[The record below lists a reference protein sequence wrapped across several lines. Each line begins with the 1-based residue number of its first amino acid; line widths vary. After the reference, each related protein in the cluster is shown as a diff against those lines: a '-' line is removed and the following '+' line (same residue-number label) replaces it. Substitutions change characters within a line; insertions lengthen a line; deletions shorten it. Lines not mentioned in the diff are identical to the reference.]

1 MTPLVT
7 VVIPIYNVEKYLDRC
22 VISIVNQTYKNIEII
37 LVDDGSPDNCPQM
50 CDEWAKKDERIR
62 VVHKRNAGLGMARNS
77 GLEIARGEYILF
89 IDSDDYLD
97 LSTIELCVSS
107 ALHNN
112 SDVVIFGRK
121 DVDDDGVVGEMNI
134 KTNTDVFT
142 GDEVQHTLLPAVFSY
157 KMGFGVSA
165 AGRMYR
171 TDIFRKHNLRFKS
184 EREII
189 SEDAYFALEL
199 FSKDVTVSIVS
210 KNLYH
215 YYRRSDSLTHTYRA
229 DRQLKNDAF
238 LSQCVSLAEKEK
250 LPKQVSTHLMVRY
263 HLYTIAAIKQLM
275 TSSLTKKEKK
285 SAMRTIFDN
294 KTFRDTLTKEVLSY
308 EDFNLRLF
316 YYSVKFRCY
325 FISDILLKIK
335 LSKGN

>member
-22 VISIVNQTYKNIEII
+22 VNSIVNQTYKNIEII
-37 LVDDGSPDNCPQM
+37 LVDDGSPDNCPLM

-77 GLEIARGEYILF
+77 GLEVARGEYILF

-107 ALHNN
+107 SLHNN

>member
-22 VISIVNQTYKNIEII
+22 VNSIVNQTYKNIEII

-62 VVHKRNAGLGMARNS
+62 VVHKLNAGLGMARNS
-77 GLEIARGEYILF
+77 GLEIARGEYLLF

-97 LSTIELCVSS
+97 ISTIELCVSS
-107 ALHNN
+107 AVHHN

-121 DVDDDGVVGEMNI
+121 DVDDNSVVGEMNI
-134 KTNTDVFT
+134 KTNTDIFR
-142 GDEVQHTLLPAVFSY
+142 GKEVQHTLLPAVFSY

-171 TDIFRKHNLRFKS
+171 TDVFEKYNLRFRS

-199 FSKDVTVSIVS
+199 FSKDVTVSVVRE
-210 KNLYH
+210 NLYH

-238 LSQCVSLAEKEK
+238 LSQCVTLAEKEK

-285 SAMRTIFDN
+285 TALRSIFTN
-294 KTFRDTLTKEVLSY
+294 KTFRNTLTKEVLSY
-308 EDFNLRLF
+308 EDFNLRMF

-325 FISDILLKIK
+325 FICDILLKIK
-335 LSKGN
+335 LNKGN

>member
-22 VISIVNQTYKNIEII
+22 VDSIVNQTYKNIEII

-285 SAMRTIFDN
+285 SALRAIFAN